1 MEDGFQIGDRV
12 VVIRDRDFAKVGM
25 AGEIV
30 AIDDDGQLGVC
41 FDESFGGGH
50 GLDGCCPVGHGHWL
64 RAEEIQLIDHPVSV
78 DTAALDALLLG
89 V

>member
-12 VVIRDRDFAKVGM
+12 VVIRDRDFARVGM

-30 AIDDDGQLGVC
+30 AIDDDGELGVC

-50 GLDGCCPVGHGHWL
+50 ALGGRCPAGHGHWL
-64 RAEEIQLIDHPVSV
+64 RAKEVQLTDHPVSV
-78 DTAALDALLLG
+78 GTAALDALLLG